1 MVPEHASVVL
11 LTDLPESG
19 LVAGDVGAVVH
30 VYRNGE
36 AYEVEFVR
44 YDGSS
49 SGTVTL
55 KADQLRAAGAKDV
68 PHVRELA
75 A

>member
-1 MVPEHASVVL
+1 MFAEHSSVVL
-11 LTDLPESG
+11 LADVPELG
-19 LVAGDVGAVVH
+19 LVTGDVGVVVH
-30 VYRNGE
+30 VYRNGG

-49 SGTVTL
+49 SGTVAL
-55 KADQLRAAGAKDV
+55 ASDQLREAGARDV
-68 PHVRELA
+68 PHTREVA

>member
-1 MVPEHASVVL
+1 MLAEHDTAVL
-11 LTDLPESG
+11 NADMLSHA
-19 LVAGDVGAVVH
+19 LVAGDVGVVVH
-30 VYRNGE
+30 VYAGGK

-44 YDGSS
+44 YDGTS

-55 KADQLRAAGAKDV
+55 EASLVRSAGPRDV

>member
-1 MVPEHASVVL
+1 MLPEHASVVL
-11 LTDLPESG
+11 LADLPESG
-19 LVAGDVGAVVH
+19 LMAGDVGVVVH

-55 KADQLRAAGAKDV
+55 TADRLRAAGSRDV
-68 PHVRELA
+68 PHTREVA

>member
-1 MVPEHASVVL
+1 MVPEDASVVL

-19 LVAGDVGAVVH
+19 LVAGDVGVVVH

-44 YDGSS
+44 YDGSP

-55 KADQLRAAGAKDV
+55 TADQVRAAGSRDV
-68 PHVRELA
+68 PHVRELVD
-75 A
+75 

>member
-1 MVPEHASVVL
+1 MITEHAPVVL
-11 LTDLPESG
+11 LADLPESG
-19 LVAGDVGAVVH
+19 LMKGDVGVVVH

-44 YDGSS
+44 YDGTS

-55 KADQLRAAGAKDV
+55 KPEQLRVAGFKDV

>member
-19 LVAGDVGAVVH
+19 LMAGDVGVVVH
-30 VYRNGE
+30 VYRKGD

-49 SGTVTL
+49 SRTVTL
-55 KADQLRAAGAKDV
+55 KADQVRAAGSKDV

>member
-11 LTDLPESG
+11 LTDLPEFG
-19 LVAGDVGAVVH
+19 LVAGDVGVVVH

-44 YDGSS
+44 YDGSPC
-49 SGTVTL
+49 GTVTL
-55 KADQLRAAGAKDV
+55 AADRLRAAGSRDV
-68 PHVRELA
+68 PHMREVVA
-75 A
+75 

>member
-19 LVAGDVGAVVH
+19 LMAGDVGVVVH

-55 KADQLRAAGAKDV
+55 KADQLRAAGSKDV

>member
-1 MVPEHASVVL
+1 MLAEHSSAVL
-11 LTDLPESG
+11 VTDLPALG

-30 VYRNGE
+30 VYRDGE

-55 KADQLRAAGAKDV
+55 TADQVRAAGMRDV
-68 PHVRELA
+68 PHVRQLA

>member
-19 LVAGDVGAVVH
+19 LVAGDVGVVVH

-55 KADQLRAAGAKDV
+55 AANRLRAAGSRDV
-68 PHVRELA
+68 PHTRELA

>member
-19 LVAGDVGAVVH
+19 LVAGDVGVVVH
-30 VYRNGE
+30 VYRNGQ

-49 SGTVTL
+49 NGTVTL
-55 KADQLRAAGAKDV
+55 AADQVRPAGAKDV

>member
-11 LTDLPESG
+11 LADQPNEG
-19 LVAGDVGAVVH
+19 LVAGDVGVVVH
-30 VYRNGE
+30 IYASGQ

-44 YDGSS
+44 YDGTS

-55 KADQLRAAGAKDV
+55 QADQIRAAGSKDV